1 MGKAKSTLKL
11 YCNALG
17 RLRHSKGFGIHS
29 PFAFSFVLRV
39 LREKCAYYAYSDI
52 EERRRLAIRLVAE
65 EEGEHPRIISQK
77 NAKMLFRIACY
88 FNPSN
93 MVQIGTSYGVST
105 TAVLDVSSTSK
116 LVIYKGASSHD
127 KIYDAVTEGHARQI
141 IAAGSIDD
149 AFRIYAKLNSDN
161 SGRPFLIVNSLDDEA
176 AMADCVRHGR
186 EVLEREGV
194 IVARNLLVSDLV
206 VGFVR
211 EVTSELDYGMTFT
224 NGRIVVIVGYKHLP
238 RQRFNLWF

>member
-105 TAVLDVSSTSK
+105 TAVL
-116 LVIYKGASSHD
+116 
-127 KIYDAVTEGHARQI
+127 
-141 IAAGSIDD
+141 
-149 AFRIYAKLNSDN
+149 
-161 SGRPFLIVNSLDDEA
+161 
-176 AMADCVRHGR
+176 
-186 EVLEREGV
+186 EREGV